1 MHKLT
6 RQVRFSV
13 NPFLAADEMG
23 FNSYSSKPAGQ
34 GLAFFLEL
42 SAELTGEPEPDTGFV
57 VNVSDID
64 SMLRTFAVPVI
75 ARRIKSRCRAGT
87 HIGFVELA
95 ELLRSAWQRLSARFG
110 GAAVSG
116 LSLKLNPYR
125 RLSIEN
131 GDGKMVYFSEKFE
144 FAAAHKLWN
153 EQFSES
159 ENVERFGRCAN
170 PNGHG
175 HNYIVEV
182 TIKAP
187 ADALNVIDFER
198 AVDAELISVVDHK
211 NLNVDI
217 PQFSRVNPTVE
228 NIAVFAWDKL
238 VDRLGGST
246 LYCVTIW
253 ETDRTYC
260 SYYGRGDEQVIG
272 K

>member
-13 NPFLAADEMG
+13 TPFLAADEMR
-23 FNSYSSKPAGQ
+23 FNSYSSKPAGE

-42 SAELTGEPEPDTGFV
+42 SAELTGEPAPDTGFV

-64 SMLRTFAVPVI
+64 SKLRSFAVPVI
-75 ARRIKSRCRAGT
+75 AGRIKSRCRAGG

-95 ELLRSAWQRLSARFG
+95 ELLRSAWQRLNAQFG

-116 LSLKLNPYR
+116 LCLKLNPYR

-153 EQFSES
+153 EQFSERQ
-159 ENVERFGRCAN
+159 NIERFGRCAN
-170 PNGHG
+170 PAGHG
-175 HNYIVEV
+175 HNYVVEV

-187 ADALNVIDFER
+187 ADALNVIDFEK
-198 AVDAELISVVDHK
+198 AVDAELIRVVDHK

-217 PQFSRVNPTVE
+217 PQFGRVNPTVE
-228 NIAVFAWDKL
+228 NIAVFAWNKL
-238 VDRLGGST
+238 VGRLGSSA
-246 LYCVTIW
+246 LHCVTVW

-260 SYYGRGDEQVIG
+260 SYYGKADSRS
-272 K
+272 